1 MHGSKSLHGGD
12 LNENDNFKMGKLVM
26 HVYIIL
32 YGDDLNENGNF
43 HERKLVM
50 HVYTILH
57 GGVLNEHE
65 RFKTR
70 KCAFDFVLAVLWVSR
85 MFRFI
90 PTKHLMIIYFMFWD
104 RRINVI
110 SMFFCVLGLG
120 GAWERG

>member
-1 MHGSKSLHGGD
+1 MKPTTLGYNILHR
-12 LNENDNFKMGKLVM
+12 
-26 HVYIIL
+26 
-32 YGDDLNENGNF
+32 DDLNENGNF

-90 PTKHLMIIYFMFWD
+90 PTEHLMT
-104 RRINVI
+104 
-110 SMFFCVLGLG
+110 
-120 GAWERG
+120 